1 LGRGV
6 DLRNG
11 VALFLGEKLVEAFYA
26 PIDDESYDCEND
38 CRADQQYS
46 IRRKNEHSFFPFGFE
61 VIFPVSQRKEGTD
74 SQNVPANTP
83 SVKKFLGGFW
93 EKKLDILEII

>member
-1 LGRGV
+1 M
-6 DLRNG
+6 
-11 VALFLGEKLVEAFYA
+11 
-26 PIDDESYDCEND
+26 
-38 CRADQQYS
+38 
-46 IRRKNEHSFFPFGFE
+46 NEHSFLAFGFE